1 MAEKRM
7 PGVPGLWRA
16 KSSSGGSFGIYTSI
30 RTPGLPAVELK
41 GHVTAIGFKLLPL
54 SGAKPEM
61 ARRAAGS
68 IQSRLTPERTLDPSA
83 ILHCSRIVQE
93 LF

>member
-54 SGAKPEM
+54 SGHS
-61 ARRAAGS
+61 GNG
-68 IQSRLTPERTLDPSA
+68 QTCCWLDPVPIA
-83 ILHCSRIVQE
+83 P
-93 LF
+93 